1 MLPCNDALVNEA
13 PNLFMA
19 SEAELKAFW
28 SGADRAVQK
37 DYTNVKLIGS
47 GAYSVVARAVE
58 TATGETVAIKR
69 ISEVFY
75 DAQEAKKVLR
85 EIRLLRDFHHPN
97 VISLRGLAMPANI
110 ETFDDIFMITEFMES
125 DMRRIIK
132 SKQSLEVN
140 KVRSFMAQLCA
151 GLTHVHAISGIH
163 RDLKPAN
170 ILVSTGKVTP
180 ATPFGVVRL
189 CDFGLARVDSNPRY
203 AKRLEETS
211 TQVDNAME
219 DAAEGVSGG
228 GDAAAEPPPLKAKPP
243 PLRAQMTFYVVTRW
257 YRAPEVILRQK
268 YGAAIDMWAVG
279 CIFKELLELTPQSH
293 LRTRILPRS
302 PRHPGLRL

>member
-1 MLPCNDALVNEA
+1 
-13 PNLFMA
+13 MA

-132 SKQSLEVN
+132 TKQSLEVN

-228 GDAAAEPPPLKAKPP
+228 GDAADTLARGHPPQG
-243 PLRAQMTFYVVTRW
+243 RGVVTHGGEGRPNSRGGHPPRLVDPR
-257 YRAPEVILRQK
+257 RAGNRAEREDTGSNKTV
-268 YGAAIDMWAVG
+268 
-279 CIFKELLELTPQSH
+279 
-293 LRTRILPRS
+293 TRMCHTLNL
-302 PRHPGLRL
+302 G

>member
-1 MLPCNDALVNEA
+1 
-13 PNLFMA
+13 MA

-219 DAAEGVSGG
+219 DAAEGLNGG

-279 CIFKELLELTPQSH
+279 CIFKELLELTPLSH
-293 LRTRILPRS
+293 LRTRFLYRFLYRP
-302 PRHPGLRL
+302 PLHPGLRL

>member
-1 MLPCNDALVNEA
+1 MLPCNDALVNDA

-293 LRTRILPRS
+293 LRTRNFPRS
-302 PRHPGLRL
+302 PRHPGLGL